1 MVLETRSL
9 VYPERLKELNLTTL
23 ELRRTRGDLI
33 QIYKIFNKIDN
44 IKINIGSV
52 TQNRYHTRS
61 HNYQIEKDLFV
72 NCPMRNNSLPN
83 RSATTWNILPYE
95 IVNAR
100 SVNAFKARLDGH
112 IELKRWRES
121 IYVS

>member
-1 MVLETRSL
+1 M
-9 VYPERLKELNLTTL
+9 
-23 ELRRTRGDLI
+23 
-33 QIYKIFNKIDN
+33 
-44 IKINIGSV
+44 
-52 TQNRYHTRS
+52 RY
-61 HNYQIEKDLFV
+61 
-72 NCPMRNNSLPN
+72 NSLPN